1 MRILVVEDD
10 PAVLQA
16 LAIVLEQ
23 EGYDVATAGNG
34 REALAA
40 LEGGRPPDLILLD
53 LWMPVM
59 NGWEFLERLRAD
71 RTPARELPVIVV
83 TADAKAAARGLPVQA
98 VVTKPMDVDVLL
110 AEIRRRD
117 GDRHPA
123 PRSRSGI

>member
-23 EGYDVATAGNG
+23 EGYEVATAGNG
-34 REALAA
+34 REAMAA
-40 LEGGRPPDLILLD
+40 LERRRPDLILLD

-59 NGWEFLERLRAD
+59 NGWEFLDRLRGD
-71 RTPARELPVIVV
+71 SSLLSDLPVIAV
-83 TADAKAAARGLPVQA
+83 TADAAAAARGLPVQA

-110 AEIRRRD
+110 AEIRRHD
-117 GDRHPA
+117 GAAAPVPRRHTGA
-123 PRSRSGI
+123 